1 VEVSITRFRRE
12 LFNLVEAAMQGEQVS
27 FVHKGVRFKLM
38 PEKTTDR
45 LAHLT
50 PLQIINP
57 NYPDLDTNEMKAE
70 MEREMEADWQT
81 L

>member
-1 VEVSITRFRRE
+1 MEVSITRFRRE
-12 LFNLVEAAMQGEQVS
+12 LFSLVEAAIRGEQVS
-27 FVHKGVRFKLM
+27 FVHKGVHFKLT

-57 NYPDLDTNEMKAE
+57 EHSDLEAKEMKAE
-70 MEREMEADWQT
+70 MAAEMEADWQT